1 MLALSS
7 TTKIPWDIAL
17 RCYHSVEKLHPE
29 IRGRSIKS
37 RIQCFLYSTLYRRLI
52 RFALMPGILI
62 CDDNPNIRYLLRV
75 FVETQ
80 TPFKICGEA
89 GHGTEAIDKA
99 QRLQPDLILL
109 DLAMPVMTGAE
120 AASVLKAMLPRTKII
135 LFSMHM
141 DNVPRSLAAAIG
153 VDLAL
158 SKSDGITKLGEHLK
172 TLLAPMDSADAT
184 PKVDLPQSISH
195 EPV

>member
-1 MLALSS
+1 MA
-7 TTKIPWDIAL
+7 
-17 RCYHSVEKLHPE
+17 
-29 IRGRSIKS
+29 
-37 RIQCFLYSTLYRRLI
+37 
-52 RFALMPGILI
+52 GILI

-75 FVETQ
+75 FVEAQ

-109 DLAMPVMTGAE
+109 DLAMPVMNGAE

-141 DNVPRSLAAAIG
+141 DNVPRSLAATIG

-172 TLLAPMDSADAT
+172 ALLAPIDNAEAT
-184 PKVDLPQSISH
+184 ANVNAPQSVST

>member
-1 MLALSS
+1 MA
-7 TTKIPWDIAL
+7 
-17 RCYHSVEKLHPE
+17 
-29 IRGRSIKS
+29 
-37 RIQCFLYSTLYRRLI
+37 
-52 RFALMPGILI
+52 GILI

-75 FVETQ
+75 FVESQ
-80 TPFKICGEA
+80 TPFNICGEA
-89 GHGTEAIDKA
+89 GHGTEAIEKA
-99 QRLQPDLILL
+99 RHLQPDLVLL
-109 DLAMPVMTGAE
+109 DLSMPVMTGAE

-141 DNVPRSLAAAIG
+141 DSVPRSLAAAIG

-172 TLLAPMDSADAT
+172 TLLAPVEDVASNLETAQ
-184 PKVDLPQSISH
+184 PIST